1 MTDRTT
7 GTTHT
12 AHPTGT
18 AHTTAPATPA
28 TPGGTALPDATGVVG
43 TLDLA
48 VSGMTCASCVARV
61 EKKINKVPGASALV
75 NLATETARVELTG
88 DVDAADVVKA
98 VEAAGYGATVMR
110 DSRAAAKAKAAHD
123 AGHDGGH
130 GTHDDV
136 EHALSGHTMAPGHDM
151 VEGEDTS
158 APVPDRGAD
167 LRRRL
172 IGAAVLTVPV
182 LLLSMVPALQF
193 DAWQWVVTA
202 LALPVV
208 TWAAWPFHRA
218 AARAARH
225 GSSTMDTLVSLGVI
239 AASAWSLWAVLLGG
253 AGEIGMQMEPT
264 LVPRAAGP
272 METPE
277 LYFEVAAVV
286 TTFLLAGRYAEH
298 RSRRRAGDALRSL
311 LALGATDVALLETDD
326 AGRRTERRV
335 PVASLRVGDVF
346 AVRPGEKVATDGVV
360 LEGTSALDT
369 SLLTGEP
376 VPVDVGPGSQVTG
389 ATVNTSGYLV
399 VRAER
404 VGEETMLAQ
413 IGRLV
418 TQAQTGKAPVQRLA
432 DRISAVFVPVVIVVA
447 IATFGVWLATGGGLQ
462 AAFTAGVAVL
472 IIACPCALGLATPTA
487 LLVGTGRGAQ
497 LGILIKGPEILESTR
512 RVDTVV
518 LDKTG
523 TVTEGRMRVVDV
535 VTTEGLAA
543 DELLRYAGAVE
554 SRSEH
559 PIAQAIA
566 TAPTAPLPTARWNA
580 PHTDAA
586 EVERSQHKTFHSE
599 GTDTAA
605 TDTAA
610 TDTDAVELDVTEF
623 ENVAGRG
630 VVALVRPAHVGVE
643 LARRVLV
650 GRPAW
655 LREQGVVTQ
664 ALDQAFDDAE
674 ADGATAVMAAW
685 AGRARGVVVLR
696 DPLKPTSR
704 AAVDELR
711 ALGLRPVLLTG
722 DNAGAARVAGAEVGI
737 DEVVAEVLPADKVDA
752 VHALQAQGRVV
763 AMVGDGVND
772 AAALAQADLGLAMGT
787 GTDVAMEAADITLVR
802 GDLRSAGQAIRLSR
816 RTLRIIKQNLFW
828 AFAYNVAAIP
838 LAALGLLNPMIAGA
852 AMAFSSVLVVT
863 NSLRLRRT
871 A

>member
-1 MTDRTT
+1 MTDQTT
-7 GTTHT
+7 R
-12 AHPTGT
+12 A
-18 AHTTAPATPA
+18 TTAT
-28 TPGGTALPDATGVVG
+28 TAGLPDATAVVG

-75 NLATETARVELTG
+75 NLATETARVELTD
-88 DVDAADVVKA
+88 DVDAAEIVKA

-110 DSRAAAKAKAAHD
+110 DSRAVKAA
-123 AGHDGGH
+123 GH
-130 GTHDDV
+130 GSGHGAHDDV
-136 EHALSGHTMAPGHDM
+136 EHALSGHTMAPGHEM

-158 APVPDRGAD
+158 APVADRGAD

-172 IGAAVLTVPV
+172 IGAAILTVPV
-182 LLLSMVPALQF
+182 LLLSMIPALQF
-193 DAWQWVVTA
+193 DAWQWVVVV

-253 AGEIGMQMEPT
+253 AGEIGMRMEPT
-264 LVPRAAGP
+264 LVPRAAMPG

-432 DRISAVFVPVVIVVA
+432 DRISAVFVPVVIVIA
-447 IATFGVWLATGGGLQ
+447 LATFGVWVATGGGLQ

-535 VTTEGLAA
+535 VAAEGFPA
-543 DELLRYAGAVE
+543 DEVLRYAGAVE
-554 SRSEH
+554 ARSEH

-566 TAPTAPLPTARWNA
+566 
-580 PHTDAA
+580 AA
-586 EVERSQHKTFHSE
+586 GAAGE
-599 GTDTAA
+599 GP
-605 TDTAA
+605 
-610 TDTDAVELDVTEF
+610 DAVELDVTEF
-623 ENVAGRG
+623 QNVAGRG

-650 GRPAW
+650 GRPTW
-655 LREQGVVTQ
+655 LREQGVVTED
-664 ALDQAFDDAE
+664 LDAAFDDAE
-674 ADGATAVMAAW
+674 GGGATAVMVAW

-696 DPLKPTSR
+696 DPLKATSR

-722 DNAGAARVAGAEVGI
+722 DNAGAARVAAGEVGI
-737 DEVVAEVLPADKVDA
+737 EEVLAEVLPADKVDA
-752 VHALQAQGRVV
+752 VRALQAQGRVV

-802 GDLRSAGQAIRLSR
+802 GDLRAAGQAIRLSR

-863 NSLRLRRT
+863 NSLRLRR
-871 A
+871 AA